1 MAEVGIKGAHRN
13 EFGKG
18 ASRRIRRDGQVPAVI
33 YGHGEKPVHISLPAR
48 EVGVAIKT
56 SNVLLNIDLGDK
68 QELVLPKSI
77 VRNPLKGTL
86 EHLDLII
93 VRRGERVIVNVPVHA
108 SGKYDPEGILEHVH
122 NTIEVEVEATA
133 IPSHLELDI
142 TGLMAGESKNAEDV
156 VLPEGVVLKSDPKMT
171 VIHLS
176 LRSAIEEV
184 VPVAAPAEGE
194 AAAPAEGDA
203 AAAAGDENKGEA
215 KAEGKK

>member
-1 MAEVGIKGAHRN
+1 MAEVSIKGAHRN

-77 VRNPLKGTL
+77 VRNPLKGSL
-86 EHLDLII
+86 EHIDLII
-93 VRRGERVIVNVPVHA
+93 VRRGERVVVSVPVHT
-108 SGKYDPEGILEHVH
+108 SGKHDPEGILEHVH

-142 TGLMAGESKNAEDV
+142 TGLMAGDSKSAADV
-156 VLPEGVVLKSDPKMT
+156 VLPAGVTLKSDPKMT
-171 VIHLS
+171 VVHLS
-176 LRSAIEEV
+176 VRAAAEEII
-184 VPVAAPAEGE
+184 PAAAATPAEGEAAAAPAEGE
-194 AAAPAEGDA
+194 AAAE
-203 AAAAGDENKGEA
+203 E
-215 KAEGKK
+215 KK